1 MSTTMANHNFPLFIL
16 RFFPLFVISSLSL
29 MNSQTIL
36 VEARQLLEVTLP
48 ELPKPEMP
56 KLPPLPEFPKPE
68 LPELPEFEIP
78 KLPELP
84 PFLHFPELPKPALP
98 TIPSG
103 INPSHSTT
111 SP

>member
-48 ELPKPEMP
+48 EPPKPELP
-56 KLPPLPEFPKPE
+56 KLPPLPGFSKPE
-68 LPELPEFEIP
+68 LPEYEIP

>member
-1 MSTTMANHNFPLFIL
+1 MANHNFLLFIL

-48 ELPKPEMP
+48 ELPKPELP

-98 TIPSG
+98 TIPRG